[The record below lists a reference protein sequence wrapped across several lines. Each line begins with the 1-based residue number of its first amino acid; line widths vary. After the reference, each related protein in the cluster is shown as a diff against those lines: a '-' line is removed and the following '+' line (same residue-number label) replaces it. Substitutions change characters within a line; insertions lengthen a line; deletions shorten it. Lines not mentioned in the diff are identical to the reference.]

1 MAQQQRFIYPLLG
14 GATILCLL
22 IGVYMIGWR
31 RFAKS
36 TPPATITKHSAETS
50 PKDALAYWTAEKT
63 RHSKAAP
70 LPEVDGHDLKK
81 SHSSRP
87 QQA

>member
-1 MAQQQRFIYPLLG
+1 MSQQRKPIYSSPI
-14 GATILCLL
+14 GALFLCLL
-22 IGVYMIGWR
+22 IGVFLFAR
-31 RFAKS
+31 KRFAKS
-36 TPPATITKHSAETS
+36 ASSPTITKHSVETS
-50 PKDALAYWTAEKT
+50 PKDALAYWTAEKI